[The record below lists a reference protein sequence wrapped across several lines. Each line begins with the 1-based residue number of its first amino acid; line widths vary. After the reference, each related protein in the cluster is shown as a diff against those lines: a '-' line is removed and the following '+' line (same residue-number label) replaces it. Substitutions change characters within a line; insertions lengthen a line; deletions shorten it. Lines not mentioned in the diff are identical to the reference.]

1 MLKLIGMIA
10 VAYVGWIT
18 GVIQT
23 LLLMT
28 AGMLTF
34 VAGM

>member
-10 VAYVGWIT
+10 VVYVGWIT
-18 GVIQT
+18 GIIQT

>member
-1 MLKLIGMIA
+1 MLKLIGMAA
-10 VAYVGWIT
+10 VVYVGWIS
-18 GVIQT
+18 GIIQT
-23 LLLMT
+23 LLILT